1 MSPAPRSAAS
11 SNPPS
16 RRHTAGVT
24 IVFALCAAAFCAVL
38 ARAAA
43 ADRRGDELTF
53 TNAAGVLRTLHTSGS
68 IDRTNPFFED
78 LGTNGRRCVT
88 CHQPAQAWTITP
100 EELQERFAR
109 TDGLDPIF
117 RTNDGSNCAGANVTT
132 IDGRR
137 RAFSLLLAKG
147 LIRIGLPLPANA
159 EFDIVDVDDPYQCGE
174 PLDAASVY
182 RRPPPTANTAFISG
196 VMWDGR
202 ESTAG
207 RAIREGLIQQARH
220 AVVGHAQGAPPA
232 EAQLIAIVDFEL
244 GLFAA
249 QALDRLAGSLSV
261 QDARGG
267 ARALSVQPFCIGI
280 NDPLAMLPSMPGAC
294 AAPSP
299 GLDANVFTL
308 FGAWARTTSPERQ
321 AIARGEIVFNTR
333 RFVIDAVA
341 GLNGGSADPVA
352 APIASGT
359 CTVCHDT
366 PNAGNH
372 SVPMTLNI
380 GIADASRR
388 TPDVP
393 LFTLRN
399 TATGEMVQTSDP
411 GRAMVTG
418 RWRDVGKF
426 KGPVLRALAARAPYF
441 HDGSAATLSEVLEF
455 YDKRFHIQ
463 LTDREKADLLAFLQA
478 L

>member
-1 MSPAPRSAAS
+1 M
-11 SNPPS
+11 
-16 RRHTAGVT
+16 TV
-24 IVFALCAAAFCAVL
+24 VFALCAAAFCAL
-38 ARAAA
+38 LTRAVA
-43 ADRRGDELTF
+43 ADRSGGEATY
-53 TNAAGVLRTLHTSGS
+53 TNAVGVLRTLHASGS

-100 EELQERFAR
+100 DELQTRFAQ

-117 RTNDGSNCAGANVTT
+117 RTNDGSNCAGANVATLEA
-132 IDGRR
+132 RR
-137 RAFSLLLAKG
+137 HAFSLLLTKG
-147 LIRIGLPLPANA
+147 LIRVELPLPANT
-159 EFDIVDVDDPYQCGE
+159 EFDIVDVDDPYQCGGS
-174 PLDAASVY
+174 PTDASVY
-182 RRPPPTANTAFISG
+182 RRPLPTANTAFISG

-207 RAIREGLIQQARH
+207 GAIREGLMQQARS

-232 EAQLIAIVDFEL
+232 EAQLAAIVDFEL

-249 QALDRLAGSLSV
+249 QALDRLAGNLSV

-267 ARALSVQPFCIGI
+267 VRALAAQPFCIGI
-280 NDPLAMLPSMPGAC
+280 NDPLGMLPAMPGAC

-308 FGAWARTTSPERQ
+308 FGAWAHTASPARQ
-321 AIARGEIVFNTR
+321 AIARGEMIFNTR
-333 RFVIDAVA
+333 RFVIDAVP
-341 GLNGGSADPVA
+341 GLNGGSADPLP
-352 APIASGT
+352 APIAGGT

-388 TPDVP
+388 SPDLP

-399 TATGEMVQTSDP
+399 KATGELVQLTDP

-418 RWRDVGKF
+418 RWRDIGKF

-441 HDGSAATLSEVLEF
+441 HDGSAATLSELLEF
-455 YDKRFHIQ
+455 YDKRFRIQ
-463 LTDREKADLLAFLQA
+463 LSDREKADLLAFLQA

>member
-1 MSPAPRSAAS
+1 MGNVMISVNDR
-11 SNPPS
+11 S
-16 RRHTAGVT
+16 RRRRAGVT
-24 IVFALCAAAFCAVL
+24 LVFALCAAAFCVTL
-38 ARAAA
+38 TRAMA
-43 ADRRGDELTF
+43 ADPRGDELTY
-53 TNAAGVLRTLHTSGS
+53 TNSAGVLRTLHTSGT

-88 CHQPAQAWTITP
+88 CHQPAQAWSITP

-117 RTNDGSNCAGANVTT
+117 RTNDGSNCEGADVAT

-137 RAFSLLLAKG
+137 RAFSLLLSKG
-147 LIRIGLPLPANA
+147 LIRVELPLPANA
-159 EFDIVDVDDPYQCGE
+159 EFDIVEVDDPYRCGK
-174 PLDAASVY
+174 PLTVASVY
-182 RRPPPTANTAFISG
+182 RRPLPTANLAFISG

-202 ESTAG
+202 ESAAG
-207 RAIREGLIQQARH
+207 RAIREDLIQQARA
-220 AVVGHAQGAPPA
+220 AVVSHAQGVPPA
-232 EAQLIAIVDFEL
+232 EAQLAAIVDFEL

-249 QALDRLAGSLSV
+249 QALDRVAGSLSV

-267 ARALSVQPFCIGI
+267 VRPLAVQPFCIGI
-280 NDPLAMLPSMPGAC
+280 NDPLAMLPAMPGAC
-294 AAPSP
+294 AAASP

-308 FGAWARTTSPERQ
+308 FGAWAHHASPERQ
-321 AIARGEIVFNTR
+321 AIARGETIFNTR
-333 RFVIDAVA
+333 RFVIDAVP
-341 GLNGGSADPVA
+341 GLNDGAGDPVP
-352 APIASGT
+352 APLATGT

-372 SVPMTLNI
+372 SVPMALNI

-399 TATGEMVQTSDP
+399 KATGELVQTADP

-455 YDKRFHIQ
+455 YDKRFRLQ
-463 LTDREKADLLAFLQA
+463 LSESEKADLLAFLQA

>member
-1 MSPAPRSAAS
+1 MTPLMQDHARTTR
-11 SNPPS
+11 S
-16 RRHTAGVT
+16 RRRIAGVT
-24 IVFALCAAAFCAVL
+24 LVFSLCVATFGVLL
-38 ARAAA
+38 ARAIA
-43 ADRRGDELTF
+43 ADPRGDELTY
-53 TNAAGVLRTLHTSGS
+53 TNAAGVLRTLHRSGT

-100 EELQERFAR
+100 EELQARFAR

-117 RTNDGSNCAGANVTT
+117 RTNDGSNCEGATVAT
-132 IDGRR
+132 IDDRR
-137 RAFSLLLAKG
+137 RAFSLLLSKG
-147 LIRIGLPLPANA
+147 LIRVELPLPANA
-159 EFDIVDVDDPYQCGE
+159 EFDIVEVDDPYQCGK
-174 PLDAASVY
+174 PMSAASVY
-182 RRPPPTANTAFISG
+182 RRPLPTANIAFISG

-202 ESTAG
+202 ESAGG
-207 RAIREGLIQQARH
+207 RAIREDLIQQARA
-220 AVVGHAQGAPPA
+220 AVVGHAQGEPPS
-232 EAQLIAIVDFEL
+232 EAQLAAIVEFQL

-249 QALDRLAGSLSV
+249 QALDRVAGNLSV

-267 ARALSVQPFCIGI
+267 VRPLTVQPFCIGI
-280 NDPLAMLPSMPGAC
+280 NDPLGMLPAIPGAC
-294 AAPSP
+294 VAASP

-308 FGAWARTTSPERQ
+308 FGAWAHTASPERQ
-321 AIARGEIVFNTR
+321 AIARGEMIFNTR
-333 RFVIDAVA
+333 RFVIDAVP
-341 GLNGGSADPVA
+341 GLNGGAGDPVPT
-352 APIASGT
+352 PIATGT

-372 SVPMTLNI
+372 SVPMALNI

-388 TPDVP
+388 TPDLP

-399 TATGEMVQTSDP
+399 KATGEMVQTTDP

-441 HDGSAATLSEVLEF
+441 HDGSAATLTDLLEF
-455 YDKRFHIQ
+455 YDKRFRLQ
-463 LTDREKADLLAFLQA
+463 LSDREKADLLAFLQA

>member
-1 MSPAPRSAAS
+1 MQDHLRATR
-11 SNPPS
+11 S
-16 RRHTAGVT
+16 RRPTAGVT
-24 IVFALCAAAFCAVL
+24 IAFSIIAVGFCALL

-43 ADRRGDELTF
+43 ADRVGGEATY

-109 TDGLDPIF
+109 TEGLDPIF
-117 RTNDGSNCAGANVTT
+117 RTNDGSNCAGADVAT
-132 IDGRR
+132 IDGRQ
-137 RAFSLLLAKG
+137 RAFSLLLTKG
-147 LIRIGLPLPANA
+147 LIRVEVPVPAEA
-159 EFDIVDVDDPYQCGE
+159 EFEIAAVDDPYQCGE
-174 PLDAASVY
+174 SMTAVSVY
-182 RRPPPTANTAFISG
+182 RRPLPTANVAFISG

-202 ESTAG
+202 ESAAG
-207 RAIREGLIQQARH
+207 RAIREDLIQQARA
-220 AVVGHAQGAPPA
+220 AVVSHAQGPPPA
-232 EAQLIAIVDFEL
+232 EAQLAAIVDFEL

-249 QALDRLAGSLSV
+249 QALDRSAGNLSV

-267 ARALSVQPFCIGI
+267 VRPLAVQPFCIGI
-280 NDPLAMLPSMPGAC
+280 NDPLGMLPSMPGAC

-308 FGAWARTTSPERQ
+308 FGAWSHTASPARQ
-321 AIARGEIVFNTR
+321 AIARGEAIFNTR
-333 RFVIDAVA
+333 RFAIDAVA
-341 GLNGGSADPVA
+341 GLNGGPADPVA
-352 APIASGT
+352 APIPAGT

-372 SVPMTLNI
+372 SVPMALSI

-388 TPDVP
+388 TPDLP

-399 TATGEMVQTSDP
+399 RATGELVQTSDP
-411 GRAMVTG
+411 GRALVTG

-455 YDKRFHIQ
+455 YDKRFRIQ
-463 LTDREKADLLAFLQA
+463 LSDREKADLLAFLQA

>member
-1 MSPAPRSAAS
+1 MQAHERATQ
-11 SNPPS
+11 S
-16 RRHTAGVT
+16 RRRTAGVT
-24 IVFALCAAAFCAVL
+24 VAFTLCAAAFL
-38 ARAAA
+38 ALLTRAAA
-43 ADRRGDELTF
+43 ADRHGDELNY
-53 TNAAGVLRTLHTSGS
+53 TNAAGVLRTMHTSGA

-78 LGTNGRRCVT
+78 LGANGRRCVT

-100 EELQERFAR
+100 EELQARFAR

-117 RTNDGSNCAGANVTT
+117 RTNDGSNCEGANVAT
-132 IDGRR
+132 IDDRR
-137 RAFSLLLAKG
+137 RAFSLLLTKG
-147 LIRIGLPLPANA
+147 LIRVDLPVPANA
-159 EFDIVDVDDPYQCGE
+159 EFEIVDVDDPYRCGG
-174 PLDAASVY
+174 PMAAASVY
-182 RRPPPTANTAFISG
+182 RRPLPTANLAFISG

-202 ESTAG
+202 ESAAG
-207 RAIREGLIQQARH
+207 RAIREDLIQQARA

-232 EAQLIAIVDFEL
+232 EAQLAAIVDFEV

-267 ARALSVQPFCIGI
+267 VRPLAVQPFCIGI
-280 NDPLAMLPSMPGAC
+280 NDPLGMLPSMPGAC

-299 GLDANVFTL
+299 GLDTNVFTL
-308 FGAWARTTSPERQ
+308 YGAWAHTASPARQ
-321 AIARGEIVFNTR
+321 AIARGEMIFNTR

-352 APIASGT
+352 APIATGT

-372 SVPMTLNI
+372 SVPMALNI
-380 GIADASRR
+380 GIADGSRR
-388 TPDVP
+388 TPDLP
-393 LFTLRN
+393 LFTLRHKV
-399 TATGEMVQTSDP
+399 TGEMVQTSDP

-418 RWRDVGKF
+418 HWRDIGKF

-441 HDGSAATLSEVLEF
+441 HDGSAASLSEVLEF

-463 LTDREKADLLAFLQA
+463 LSDREKADLLAFLQS

>member
-1 MSPAPRSAAS
+1 MAPPKQDLARATR
-11 SNPPS
+11 S
-16 RRHTAGVT
+16 RRRTAGVT
-24 IVFALCAAAFCAVL
+24 VVFSLCAAAFCAL
-38 ARAAA
+38 LTRAAA
-43 ADRRGDELTF
+43 ADRRGDELTY
-53 TNAAGVLRTLHTSGS
+53 TNAAGVLRTLHTSGP

-117 RTNDGSNCAGANVTT
+117 RTNDGSNCKGADVAT

-137 RAFSLLLAKG
+137 HAFSLLLAKG
-147 LIRIGLPLPANA
+147 LIRVELPLPANA
-159 EFDIVDVDDPYQCGE
+159 EFEIVAVDDPYQCGE
-174 PLDAASVY
+174 PMAGASVY
-182 RRPPPTANTAFISG
+182 RRPLPTANIAFISG

-202 ESTAG
+202 ESAAG
-207 RAIREGLIQQARH
+207 RAIREDLIQQARA

-232 EAQLIAIVDFEL
+232 EAQLAAIVDFEV

-267 ARALSVQPFCIGI
+267 VRPLAVQPFCIGI
-280 NDPLAMLPSMPGAC
+280 NDPLGMLPSMPGTC

-299 GLDANVFTL
+299 GLDTNVFTL
-308 FGAWARTTSPERQ
+308 YGAWAHTASPARQ
-321 AIARGEIVFNTR
+321 AIARGEVIFNTR

-352 APIASGT
+352 APIATGT

-372 SVPMTLNI
+372 SVPMALNI

-388 TPDVP
+388 TPDLP
-393 LFTLRN
+393 LFTLRH
-399 TATGEMVQTSDP
+399 TVTGEIVQTSDP

-418 RWRDVGKF
+418 RWRDIGKF

-455 YDKRFHIQ
+455 YDRRFRIQ
-463 LTDREKADLLAFLQA
+463 LSDREKADLLAFLQA

>member
-1 MSPAPRSAAS
+1 MEDRARTTR
-11 SNPPS
+11 S
-16 RRHTAGVT
+16 RRRTAGVT
-24 IVFALCAAAFCAVL
+24 FVFALCAAAFCAL
-38 ARAAA
+38 LTRAVA
-43 ADRRGDELTF
+43 ADRRGDELTY
-53 TNAAGVLRTLHTSGS
+53 TNAAGVLRTMHASGV

-78 LGTNGRRCVT
+78 LGSNGRRCVT

-109 TDGLDPIF
+109 TEGLDPIF
-117 RTNDGSNCAGANVTT
+117 RANDGSNCDGANVAT
-132 IDGRR
+132 IEGRQ
-137 RAFSLLLAKG
+137 RAFSLLLTKG
-147 LIRIGLPLPANA
+147 LIRVEVPLPANA
-159 EFDIVDVDDPYQCGE
+159 EFEIVEVDDPYQCGG
-174 PLDAASVY
+174 PLTAASVY
-182 RRPPPTANTAFISG
+182 RRPLPTANLAFISG

-202 ESTAG
+202 ESAAG
-207 RAIREGLIQQARH
+207 RAIRDDLMQQARS
-220 AVVGHAQGAPPA
+220 AVVTHAQGAPPMD
-232 EAQLIAIVDFEL
+232 AQLSAIVDFEL

-249 QALDRLAGSLSV
+249 QALDRAAGSLSV

-267 ARALSVQPFCIGI
+267 VRPLAVQPFCIGI
-280 NDPLAMLPSMPGAC
+280 NDPLGMLTKMPGAC

-299 GLDANVFTL
+299 GLDPNVFTL
-308 FGAWARTTSPERQ
+308 FGAWAGTASPERQ
-321 AIARGEIVFNTR
+321 AIARGERIFNTR
-333 RFVIDAVA
+333 RFVIDSVA
-341 GLNGGSADPVA
+341 GLNGGSGDPVA
-352 APIASGT
+352 TPIATGT
-359 CTVCHDT
+359 CTVCHDS

-372 SVPMTLNI
+372 SVPMPLRI

-388 TPDVP
+388 TLDMP
-393 LFTLRN
+393 LFTLRHK
-399 TATGEMVQTSDP
+399 ATGELMQVSDP
-411 GRAMVTG
+411 GRAMITG

>member
-1 MSPAPRSAAS
+1 M
-11 SNPPS
+11 
-16 RRHTAGVT
+16 
-24 IVFALCAAAFCAVL
+24 
-38 ARAAA
+38 ARAAT
-43 ADRRGDELTF
+43 ADRRGDELTYA
-53 TNAAGVLRTLHTSGS
+53 NAAGVLRTLHASGT
-68 IDRTNPFFED
+68 IDRTNPFFAD

-88 CHQPAQAWTITP
+88 CHQPAEAWTITP
-100 EELQERFAR
+100 EELQIRFAR

-117 RTNDGSNCAGANVTT
+117 RTNDGSNCEGANIAT

-137 RAFSLLLAKG
+137 RAFSLLLTKG
-147 LIRIGLPLPANA
+147 LIRVEVPLPANR

-174 PLDAASVY
+174 PLTGASVY
-182 RRPPPTANTAFISG
+182 RRPLPTANIAFISG

-202 ESTAG
+202 ESAGG
-207 RAIREGLIQQARH
+207 RAIREDLIRQART

-232 EAQLIAIVDFEL
+232 EAQLAAIVDFEL

-249 QALDRLAGSLSV
+249 QALDRSAGSLSV

-267 ARALSVQPFCIGI
+267 ARPLAAQPFCIGI
-280 NDPLAMLPSMPGAC
+280 NDPLGMLPSMPGAC
-294 AAPSP
+294 AAASQ

-308 FGAWARTTSPERQ
+308 FGAWANSASPARQ
-321 AIARGEIVFNTR
+321 AIARGETIFNTR
-333 RFVIDAVA
+333 RFVIDAVG
-341 GLNGGSADPVA
+341 GLNGGPGDPVST
-352 APIASGT
+352 PIASGT

-372 SVPMTLNI
+372 SVPMALNI

-388 TPDVP
+388 TPDLP

-399 TATGEMVQTSDP
+399 KATGEMVQVTDP

-426 KGPVLRALAARAPYF
+426 KGPVLRALAARPPYF

-455 YDKRFHIQ
+455 YDKRFRLQ
-463 LTDREKADLLAFLQA
+463 LSDREKADLLAFLLA

>member
-1 MSPAPRSAAS
+1 MRDDTVTPAD
-11 SNPPS
+11 S
-16 RRHTAGVT
+16 RRDGRLLVM
-24 IVFALCAAAFCAVL
+24 
-38 ARAAA
+38 
-43 ADRRGDELTF
+43 RRGILRAVDARGRGGSTRRRADY
-53 TNAAGVLRTLHTSGS
+53 TNAAGVLRTLHTSGT

-100 EELQERFAR
+100 EELQARFAR

-117 RTNDGSNCAGANVTT
+117 RTNDGSNCEGADVAT

-147 LIRIGLPLPANA
+147 LIRVELSPARECRVRNRRRWT
-159 EFDIVDVDDPYQCGE
+159 IPIS
-174 PLDAASVY
+174 AASQWPPHPCTAA
-182 RRPPPTANTAFISG
+182 RCRPPTSQFISG

-202 ESTAG
+202 ESAAG
-207 RAIREGLIQQARH
+207 RAIREDLIQQARA

-232 EAQLIAIVDFEL
+232 EAQLAAIVDFEL

-267 ARALSVQPFCIGI
+267 VRPLAVQPFCIGI
-280 NDPLAMLPSMPGAC
+280 NDPLGMLPSMPGAC

-308 FGAWARTTSPERQ
+308 FGAWAHTASPARQ
-321 AIARGEIVFNTR
+321 AIARGETIFNTR
-333 RFVIDAVA
+333 RFVIDAVP

-352 APIASGT
+352 APIATGT

-372 SVPMTLNI
+372 SVPMALSI

-388 TPDVP
+388 TPDLP

-399 TATGEMVQTSDP
+399 KATGEMVQTTDP

-418 RWRDVGKF
+418 HWRDVGKF

-455 YDKRFHIQ
+455 YDKRFRIQ
-463 LTDREKADLLAFLQA
+463 LSDREKADLLAFLQA